1 MKTCRERTGIHNE
14 KLSEKVSWKIK
25 NDNLQNLHW
34 KHSFWK
40 NGKMH
45 FSILPLNTA
54 ANSGLC
60 IIMQLRREKAN
71 FCFHHRPWSIM
82 EWAALAGA

>member
-1 MKTCRERTGIHNE
+1 MKTCHERTGIHNE
-14 KLSEKVSWKIK
+14 KLSEKVSWKTK

-40 NGKMH
+40 NREMH

-54 ANSGLC
+54 ANWA
-60 IIMQLRREKAN
+60 MHHNAAHKRE
-71 FCFHHRPWSIM
+71 
-82 EWAALAGA
+82 G